1 MKYIHSLINGE
12 LIKTNESVTRENPAS
27 LEKIYEVSMCSEKEV
42 DLACNCAQEAFKAWS
57 KLPGSQRGEILFNI
71 SRKIKE
77 ESETLSRINTN
88 ETGKPLKESML
99 VELNGVIKTF
109 EYYAGLASK
118 INGTSQSINENL
130 LSLTIKEPIGV
141 VGQILPWNFPL
152 LLAAWKIAPA
162 LASGCTIVLK
172 PSELTPAGTLEL
184 AKICEDAGVP
194 PGVINIVQG
203 TGEAV
208 GSSIVKHKIISKI
221 SFTGSTEVGKQIVK
235 NSSENLTKLSLELG
249 GKAPNI
255 VFADSNIESCLEA
268 NLRGGFFNQGENC
281 TAVTRLL
288 VDEKIIDEFIESYV
302 SKVSKIIQGMPNDI
316 TTEIGC
322 LISKTHID
330 RVDSYVK
337 QGIKEGGEL
346 LLGGEANSEFPGY
359 FYKPTIIKIAN
370 TDNILFKDE
379 VFGPVVSVMSFGSE
393 EEAISLANQTSYGL
407 AGGVWTQDI
416 SRAINVSKLIDAGYL
431 WINTYGGIIP
441 ETPYGGFKQSGYG
454 KELGTEGLN
463 EYLKIKNIS
472 IFTGNK
478 LPKWYGNN

>member
-12 LIKTNESVTRENPAS
+12 LIKTDKSITRENPAS

-42 DLACNCAQEAFKAWS
+42 DLACNSAQKAFKVWS
-57 KLPGSQRGEILFNI
+57 KLPGSERGEILFNI
-71 SRKIKE
+71 SRRIKDK
-77 ESETLSRINTN
+77 SETLSKINTN

-99 VELNGVIKTF
+99 VELKGVVKTF

-118 INGTSQSINENL
+118 INGTSQTINENL
-130 LSLTIKEPIGV
+130 LSVTIKEAIGV

-172 PSELTPAGTLEL
+172 PSELTPSGTLEL
-184 AKICEDAGVP
+184 AKICEDAGIP

-203 TGEAV
+203 SGEVV
-208 GSSIVKHKIISKI
+208 GSSIVKHEIISKI
-221 SFTGSTEVGKQIVK
+221 SFTGSTKVGKQIVK

-255 VFADSNIESCLEA
+255 IFADSNIESCIEA

-288 VDEKIIDEFIESYV
+288 IDEKIIDEFIEIYV
-302 SKVSKIIQGMPNDI
+302 SKVSKINQGMPNDI
-316 TTEIGC
+316 TSEIGC
-322 LISKTHID
+322 LISEPHLKK
-330 RVDSYVK
+330 VDSYVE
-337 QGIKEGGEL
+337 QGVAEGGEL
-346 LLGGEANSEFPGY
+346 LLGGETNSEFPGY
-359 FYKPTIIKIAN
+359 FYKPTIIKIN
-370 TDNILFKDE
+370 DTNNILFKDE
-379 VFGPVVSVMSFGSE
+379 VFGPVVSVMSFASE
-393 EEAISLANQTSYGL
+393 EEAVILANQTSYGL
-407 AGGVWTQDI
+407 AGGIWTQDI
-416 SRAINVSKLIDAGYL
+416 SRAIKVSRLVDAGYL

-454 KELGTEGLN
+454 KELGIEGLN
-463 EYLKIKNIS
+463 EYLKTKNVS
-472 IFTGNK
+472 IFTGDK

>member
-12 LIKTNESVTRENPAS
+12 LIKTNESITRENPAS

-42 DLACNCAQEAFKAWS
+42 DLACNCAQEAFKVWS

-71 SRKIKE
+71 SRKIKD

-152 LLAAWKIAPA
+152 LLASWKIAPA

-208 GSSIVKHKIISKI
+208 GSSIVKNEIISKI

-255 VFADSNIESCLEA
+255 IFADSNIESCLEA
-268 NLRGGFFNQGENC
+268 NLRGGF
-281 TAVTRLL
+281 
-288 VDEKIIDEFIESYV
+288 
-302 SKVSKIIQGMPNDI
+302 
-316 TTEIGC
+316 
-322 LISKTHID
+322 
-330 RVDSYVK
+330 
-337 QGIKEGGEL
+337 
-346 LLGGEANSEFPGY
+346 
-359 FYKPTIIKIAN
+359 
-370 TDNILFKDE
+370 
-379 VFGPVVSVMSFGSE
+379 
-393 EEAISLANQTSYGL
+393 
-407 AGGVWTQDI
+407 
-416 SRAINVSKLIDAGYL
+416 
-431 WINTYGGIIP
+431 
-441 ETPYGGFKQSGYG
+441 
-454 KELGTEGLN
+454 
-463 EYLKIKNIS
+463 
-472 IFTGNK
+472 
-478 LPKWYGNN
+478 